1 MEQSQTVLFRHL
13 MKVPHGEYDELVPHF
28 RQGLEDNPALAA
40 RFCVHLATGGTSIRD
55 QADVSVIALLQA
67 SSEFP
72 EYREAG
78 RCLLLGSDVYDVVPD
93 RVEGLP
99 PFRIFKVSQY
109 ISQSDRRVGGLMRS
123 TMADYFTMLES
134 QPRRAD
140 GVVVGNRSAVK
151 RAWHRCSFGGGPK
164 KPVRFPYIHQ
174 LLGDDPPKESKVAI
188 LKMVAQETDPREQ
201 ARLAMQ
207 SGLPAR
213 ILASVLPKVTPA
225 VAIVLVDAMSP
236 DEARNSRAWVER
248 SGILE
253 IPEVKKVFL
262 AKLRKAKSVATID
275 HRRSVKGADEDVDAA
290 LEEARETAS
299 SAGPKIE
306 GWVDI
311 VLDISGS
318 MDEAIKVAPEFAKRL
333 FPLCDRERVA
343 LIAHNSNA
351 VEIKVPNTGKPLHD
365 VETALRGVVS
375 SGGTLHH
382 RALELSLRMGR
393 QPDKIALLTD
403 GGENGPGNFV
413 GVMTRYIQESGK
425 IPTIVLILFE
435 GHPNYLGQKL
445 TRAEIPFEQVTWEG
459 DYYAFDQAAHLLGG
473 PPAKSKIDLIN
484 EIVLPHRAE
493 WVLF

>member
-1 MEQSQTVLFRHL
+1 MEQSHTVLFQHL

-109 ISQSDRRVGGLMRS
+109 ISQSDRRVDRLMRS

-188 LKMVAQETDPREQ
+188 LKMVAQETNPREQ

-213 ILASVLPKVTPA
+213 ILASVLLKVTPA

-236 DEARNSRAWVER
+236 DEARNSRAWVEQ

-262 AKLRKAKSVATID
+262 AKLRRAKSVATID

-299 SAGPKIE
+299 AAGPRIE
-306 GWVDI
+306 GQVDI
-311 VLDISGS
+311 YLDISGS
-318 MDEAIKVAPEFAKRL
+318 MDQAIDVAPEFAKRL
-333 FPLCDRERVA
+333 FPLCDREQVA
-343 LIAHNSNA
+343 LFAHRHEA
-351 VEIKVPNTGKPLHD
+351 FELEVHDTGKPLHD
-365 VETALRGVVS
+365 VETALRGITAG
-375 SGGTLHH
+375 GGTLHQK
-382 RALELSLRMGR
+382 ALELSLESGR
-393 QPDKIALLTD
+393 EPDKIVLLTD
-403 GGENGPGNFV
+403 GGENNIGDFTGRV
-413 GVMTRYIQESGK
+413 TQYIQSSGK
-425 IPTIVLILFE
+425 IPTIVLVLFE

-445 TRAEIPFEQVTWEG
+445 SQGGIPFEQVAWQG
-459 DYYAFDQAAHLLGG
+459 DYNAFDQAAHLLGG

-484 EIVLPHRAE
+484 EVVLPHRAE